1 VARPTVIGSAWEFHA
16 QVVKHPNITISQTS
30 RLTLENEFKQHVW
43 CLSLRIFIMAAAI
56 FGLF

>member
-1 VARPTVIGSAWEFHA
+1 
-16 QVVKHPNITISQTS
+16 VKHPNITISQTS